1 MNSANQAALNV
12 IIMKWMHLVSEGFIH
27 KGNDE
32 EAMLCLPTSLEH
44 LGNNPGARRL

>member
-32 EAMLCLPTSLEH
+32 EVISLSADLLGT

>member
-27 KGNDE
+27 KGNE
-32 EAMLCLPTSLEH
+32 EEVITLSADLLGT